1 MNVQYLNIK
10 GNLIQLHTPLVMGIL
25 NVTPD
30 SFFIQ
35 SRMKNLTM
43 IQNRIEQILHEGGD
57 IVDVGGYSS
66 RPNANDVSVEEE
78 KQRLTPALELLYT
91 HYQHVVVSVD
101 TFRADVA
108 RWAVEKYGVAIVN
121 DISGGTLDNQMFTT
135 VADLHVPYVLMH
147 IKGTPQTMQHMT
159 DYTNLIDEII
169 QYFVQKVKILQQLG
183 VNDIVIDLGFGFAK
197 NTQQNYQLLQALDS
211 FKIFDLPLLVGVS
224 RKRMISALLQTTAD
238 QCLNGTTVLNTFAL
252 LHGANILRVHDVKEA
267 KEVIKI
273 INKLQHYD

>member
-35 SRMKNLTM
+35 SRMQNLTA
-43 IQNRIEQILHEGGD
+43 IQNRIEQILREGGD

-66 RPNANDVSVEEE
+66 RPNADDVSIEEE
-78 KQRLTPALELLYT
+78 KQRLTPVLELLYT
-91 HYQHVVVSVD
+91 DYQNVIVSVD
-101 TFRADVA
+101 TFRSDVA

-121 DISGGTLDNQMFTT
+121 DISGGTLDSQMFTT

-169 QYFVQKVKILQQLG
+169 QYIAQKVKILQQLG
-183 VNDIVIDLGFGFAK
+183 VNDIIIDPGFGFAK

-224 RKRMISALLQTTAD
+224 RKRMIAELLGIPTD
-238 QCLNGTTVLNTFAL
+238 QCLNGTTVLNTFAI
-252 LHGANILRVHDVKEA
+252 LHGASILRVHDVKEA
-267 KEVIKI
+267 KETVNI
-273 INKLQHYD
+273 ISKLQHYD

>member
-1 MNVQYLNIK
+1 
-10 GNLIQLHTPLVMGIL
+10 MGIL

-35 SRMKNLTM
+35 SRMQNLTM

-66 RPNANDVSVEEE
+66 RPNANDISIEEE
-78 KQRLTPALELLYT
+78 KQRLTPALELLHT

-101 TFRADVA
+101 TFRAEVA

-121 DISGGTLDNQMFTT
+121 DISGGTLDNEMFTT

-169 QYFVQKVKILQQLG
+169 QYFAQKVKILQQLG
-183 VNDIVIDLGFGFAK
+183 VNDIIIDPGFGFAK

-211 FKIFDLPLLVGVS
+211 FNIFDLPLLVGVS
-224 RKRMISALLQTTAD
+224 RKRMISELLQTTAD

-267 KEVIKI
+267 KEVVKI